1 MILIFLSIFQLSL
14 FQTNPGLI
22 GKWEQVNPNRIGFK
36 ETMEF
41 TSDSVT
47 IKEEF
52 FSKNKYEINGND
64 LKIIKN
70 DSEGKKETIIEAE
83 FSVKKDSLIFS
94 EENGKVKDKMIRISG
109 NDKTNSLLGL
119 WKGRTNKGV
128 ITYLSF
134 KDDGSSFYDAV
145 LRSQKFKYTVN
156 NKGIIF
162 FVHNKPRIIK
172 YYIDN
177 DKLKIIYID
186 TGEEFKYQRIL
197 KTN

>member
-1 MILIFLSIFQLSL
+1 MILIFLSIFQLLL
-14 FQTNPGLI
+14 FQSDSGLI

-41 TSDSVT
+41 SSDSVT

-52 FSKNKYEINGND
+52 FSKNKFEINGND
-64 LKIIKN
+64 LKVIKN
-70 DSEGKKETIIEAE
+70 NPDGKKEIIIESE

-94 EENGKVKDKMIRISG
+94 KENGKVKDKMLRISG
-109 NDKTNSLLGL
+109 NDQTSSLLGL
-119 WKGRTNKGV
+119 WKGRTNKGI

-134 KDDGSSFYDAV
+134 KEDGSSFYNAV
-145 LRSQKFKYTVN
+145 LRSEKFKYTVN
-156 NKGIIF
+156 SKGIIF

-172 YYIDN
+172 YLVGN
-177 DKLKIIYID
+177 DKLTIIYTD
-186 TGEEFKYQRIL
+186 TGEEFKYRRIP